1 MAIKISTDT
10 DIVTS
15 AAGVIGFAPRESI
28 VTIMLTN
35 DQQMAFTARHDI
47 ADNKLHNV
55 GAVGESLDAQS
66 AIVVIVSEE
75 LDAADVE
82 QLAAQ
87 ATTVYAAHGI
97 AVVRRLHAPVIQYGA
112 RWTNLDTK
120 DTGLVDDPDASTAG
134 LYSRLTGGAPTD
146 SRETLVA
153 DIERTVAEY
162 TGDDYARITASRAL
176 DELSTVI
183 THGTPTEVA
192 PDELAKSLATYS
204 RMGGFRDAILRL
216 ALSERGAAAEALI
229 ELARHLR
236 GQDRAHLLTAAAAAI
251 YLTGNGG
258 KARMLLDA
266 ARTAADGDLLGI
278 GMILTRVLESGI
290 PPEILAEAIA
300 ATD

>member
-204 RMGGFRDAILRL
+204 RMEGSATQSFVWPSANVAPPPRPSSSWPGT
-216 ALSERGAAAEALI
+216 SE
-229 ELARHLR
+229 
-236 GQDRAHLLTAAAAAI
+236 D
-251 YLTGNGG
+251 
-258 KARMLLDA
+258 
-266 ARTAADGDLLGI
+266 RTAHTCSPQQPLRSTSPATEVKPECS
-278 GMILTRVLESGI
+278 LTQPE
-290 PPEILAEAIA
+290 PPQTVTCSASA
-300 ATD
+300 